1 MSAIKTLSVLSELDV
16 HMSITKNGIGV
27 TISSGQDCE
36 TSFSEYTWDELIDDT
51 LEAHTIPVLKE
62 NDYRLAEC
70 FEYIKECAQKMR
82 REAEDLDKRIE
93 GMGILGGGSLSQIL
107 KILAASAGLI

>member
-51 LEAHTIPVLKE
+51 VEAHTIPVLKE
-62 NDYRLAEC
+62 NDYRLSRDS
-70 FEYIKECAQKMR
+70 FNYIKDCAQKMR

-93 GMGILGGGSLSQIL
+93 GMGILGGGNLN
-107 KILAASAGLI
+107 

>member
-51 LEAHTIPVLKE
+51 VEAHTIPVLKE
-62 NDYRLAEC
+62 NDYRLSRDS
-70 FEYIKECAQKMR
+70 FNKAQKMR

-93 GMGILGGGSLSQIL
+93 GMGILGGGSLN
-107 KILAASAGLI
+107 